1 MRKNH
6 IIGGLIVFGAGM
18 FLLYLYSPYVGE
30 LIKGAIQPI
39 LIVIGLVAM
48 AAAIL
53 GDRGFKKTNLVVA
66 GIFLFL
72 GLYGLYEEYYA
83 VMDFLNGLFPPLL
96 IVVGLVSVF
105 HGIKKLT

>member
-6 IIGGLIVFGAGM
+6 IIGGLIVFGAGL

-30 LIKGAIQPI
+30 LIKGAIQPM

-53 GDRGFKKTNLVVA
+53 GDEGFKKPNFAVA
-66 GIFLFL
+66 AIFLFL

-83 VMDFLNGLFPPLL
+83 VMDFFNGLFPPLF
-96 IVVGLVSVF
+96 IVVGLVCIL
-105 HGIKKLT
+105 HGIKKLA

>member
-6 IIGGLIVFGAGM
+6 IIGGLIVFGAGL
-18 FLLYLYSPYVGE
+18 FLLYLYSAYVGE
-30 LIKGAIQPI
+30 LIKGAIQPM

-53 GDRGFKKTNLVVA
+53 GDGGFKKTNFVVA
-66 GIFLFL
+66 AIFLFL

-83 VMDFLNGLFPPLL
+83 VMDFFNGLFPPLL
-96 IVVGLVSVF
+96 IGVGIVSIF
-105 HGIKKLT
+105 HGIKTLT